1 MAPDLLLTHHELRAL
16 TGFIRPRNQISWLQ
30 REGFTFRVAADGH
43 PRVDRSH
50 YLKMMGVTDISARR
64 RTSPDFSAL
73 RA

>member
-1 MAPDLLLTHHELRAL
+1 MLLTPDDIQSL
-16 TGFIRPRNQISWLQ
+16 TGFIRPSKQIEWLQ

-50 YLKMMGVTDISARR
+50 YLKMMGVADIAAKR
-64 RTSPDFSAL
+64 RTAPDFSTL